1 MAFSIEI
8 VGGETQLNSVFSDI
22 LQASASKSNVRSAC
36 DKLAED
42 IRKRFQSR
50 GKPYYDRASEKVSL
64 DEVSDGFIIGLSQVG
79 IGIHAF
85 GTQGYLGRPLKA
97 TGRISEVTGKP
108 IKNLAIPSEKA
119 PRKQDEKL
127 SIYGAG
133 FREGDLKFIP
143 SRKGGNLTGF
153 LALNDKLSKSGQK
166 SANKLKK
173 KGVKPSE
180 ILYTLIKEANIRPT
194 PNLLPSETEINSFL
208 IKNIIDSYIGYTS
221 SYRHS

>member
-1 MAFSIEI
+1 MDYSIEI
-8 VGGETQLNSVFSDI
+8 AGGETQLTAVFSDL
-22 LQASASKSNVRSAC
+22 LQVMRDKNNVRSAC
-36 DKLAED
+36 DKLAEE

-64 DEVSDGFIIGLSQVG
+64 EETSDGFIIGLSQVG

-180 ILYTLIKEANIRPT
+180 ILYTLIKEANIQPT
-194 PNLLPSETEINSFL
+194 PNLLPRDVAINAFL
-208 IKNIIDSYIGYTS
+208 VTNIIDSITGRTS
-221 SYRHS
+221 SYRLL